1 MTKKYLNL
9 IDIDIEDLEFWL
21 GDMNKEN
28 ILKEVLIPII
38 NGEYKPSQV
47 KQDILNTLQETDSME
62 LR

>member
-1 MTKKYLNL
+1 MNKIN
-9 IDIDIEDLEFWL
+9 IEDLEFWL

-38 NGEYKPSQV
+38 NGEYKSSEL
-47 KQDILNTLQETDSME
+47 KQDILNTLQETDNME